1 MRMSVALTL
10 ILLAPGAQG
19 QTNGESA
26 FDLARS
32 EFSLEKTGE
41 VRQPPSHVEDLQS
54 TIPAP
59 APEERSEERKAAPLP
74 ITAPPPPPPVFSAE
88 VLALDSNMGQ
98 RVNDLLACRL
108 EIAADRRVPNKRVTA
123 GSLLLRWT
131 VQPDGS
137 VTSAEAVSMKDTDP
151 DVSSC
156 VQRKM
161 SAWQFVRQRN
171 APEVRLQER
180 IRF

>member
-1 MRMSVALTL
+1 MRRCLVMALV
-10 ILLAPGAQG
+10 LLAPGAQG
-19 QTNGESA
+19 QTNGQSA

-32 EFSLEKTGE
+32 EFSLGKTGE
-41 VRQPPSHVEDLQS
+41 VREPPSRGEDLEA

-59 APEERSEERKAAPLP
+59 APEARSDERKAAPLP
-74 ITAPPPPPPVFSAE
+74 ITPTPQPPPVFSAE

-108 EIAADRRVPNKRVTA
+108 EIAADRRVPNQRVTA

-131 VQPDGS
+131 VRPDGS

-161 SAWQFVRQRN
+161 SGWLFTRQRN